1 MARTSGP
8 LEGVVNP
15 MRYDYAVVGG
25 GIVGLATAHALAER
39 YPGASI
45 LLLEKEDGPARHQ
58 TGRNSGV
65 IHSGIYYAPGS
76 LKARMCAAGV
86 RSMIAF
92 CEEHGIQYEQCGK
105 VIVATEPDE
114 LPLLERLHERGLQ
127 NGLMVQRLSGEEVRE
142 YEPHVQALA
151 GLRVPSTGIVNY
163 RHVSAVLTML
173 ARSRGTDVRFGTRV
187 TRLHPTAQ
195 GYEIGTTAGDFAA
208 RVLVNCAGLHSDRV
222 ARLAGTDPQA
232 RIVPFRGEYYELR
245 EERRHLVRGLIY
257 PVPNPD
263 FPFLGVH
270 FTRMID
276 GSVHAGPNAVLAFRR
291 EGYRKSDVNL
301 RDLREVLADP
311 GFRTLARRHLREGAA
326 EMLRSWSK
334 TLFVRSLQRLIPEVR
349 AEDLVPCAAGVRAQA
364 LASDGRLVDDF
375 LLVDGPNALHVCN
388 APSPAATSSLEIG
401 RAVAARVPSVPRPVP
416 AAVPRQGVSA

>member
-1 MARTSGP
+1 MSP
-8 LEGVVNP
+8 V
-15 MRYDYAVVGG
+15 RYDYAVIGG
-25 GIVGLATAHALAER
+25 GVVGLATAHALAER
-39 YPGASI
+39 HPGASI

-76 LKARMCAAGV
+76 LKARLCAAGV
-86 RSMIAF
+86 RSMIQF

-105 VIVATEPDE
+105 VIVATGPGE

-127 NGLMVQRLSGEEVRE
+127 NGLSVQRLSGDEVRE

-151 GLRVPSTGIVNY
+151 GLRVPSTGIVSY
-163 RHVSAVLTML
+163 RHVSAVLVML
-173 ARSRGTDVRFGTRV
+173 ARSRGTDVRFGARV
-187 TRLHPTAQ
+187 TRLRPTAQ
-195 GYEIGTTAGDFAA
+195 GYDIGTTAGDFAA

-222 ARLAGTDPQA
+222 ARLAGTDPHS

-245 EERRHLVRGLIY
+245 GDRRHLVRGLIY

-311 GFRTLARRHLREGAA
+311 GFRALARRHLREGAA

-349 AEDLVPCAAGVRAQA
+349 SEDLVPCAAGVRAQA
-364 LASDGRLVDDF
+364 LAPDGRLVDDF

-401 RAVAARVPSVPRPVP
+401 RAVAARVPAAPRPML
-416 AAVPRQGVSA
+416 AAFPRQGVSA